1 MDGKIQQIRI
11 KQPYLEETVD
21 EIRLCAEIHRQGQE
35 QTLWFSAEKEYGD
48 YLTMERS
55 DAFLVALLP
64 TAMREGEDLLCEG
77 PVTKRLLYQ
86 INHYLIPMLADNLP
100 SLHRITVRAQ
110 ASEGSLPCAE
120 AVGTG
125 WTGGVDSMYTVMEHL
140 SPGESHYKLTHLL
153 ITSSG
158 AFLPWKKTEILK
170 EQVEKARQ
178 GIAADLGGLEV
189 VGVDSNIQELFP
201 EDFMSVQGF
210 RLASAVLALQKLFGV
225 YLQSS
230 SYSFSEFRF
239 PDYCFSFYE
248 LAVLGFFETDNTVF
262 YSAGGAYPRAGKLAH
277 LADFPPAWKYLHPCI
292 MVKGDNCGRCK
303 KCIWAQSMLY
313 VMDKLERFSQVF
325 DVEEFKKKKDWY
337 FARAVDLKDPF
348 LVYAFA
354 RKGVNIPYVKRM
366 RAMWKKARE
375 EKEPDF

>member
-1 MDGKIQQIRI
+1 MDKIRL
-11 KQPYLEETVD
+11 KQPYLMETTD
-21 EIRLCAEIHRQGQE
+21 EIRLCAEVDRQGQGE
-35 QTLWFSAEKEYGD
+35 TIWFSAEKEYGV
-48 YLTMERS
+48 YLTAERA

-64 TAMREGEDLLCEG
+64 TAMREGADLLCEG
-77 PVTKRLLYQ
+77 TVTKRLLYQ

-100 SLHRITVRAQ
+100 ELHRISVRARAQ
-110 ASEGSLPCAE
+110 EGALSCAG

-140 SPGESHYKLTHLL
+140 SPGEGHYKLTHLL

-158 AFLPWKKTEILK
+158 TFLPWKKTEILR
-170 EQVEKARQ
+170 EQVAKARE
-178 GIAADLGGLEV
+178 GIAADLDGLEV

-201 EDFMSVQGF
+201 EDFMSFQGF

-230 SYSFSEFRF
+230 SYSFDEFRF

-248 LAVLGFFETDNTVF
+248 LAVLRFFETDNTAF
-262 YSAGGAYPRAGKLAH
+262 YSAGGAYPRAEKLAH

-303 KCIWAQSMLY
+303 KCVWAESMLY

-325 DVEEFKKKKDWY
+325 DVEEFKQKKDWY

-375 EKEPDF
+375 EKESDSSED